1 MATPNSANLASAVT
15 DETGSGALVF
25 ATSPTLVAPA
35 LGTPDSGTLTS
46 CTGLPISTGVSGLGS
61 NVATFL
67 GTPSSANLRTAVS
80 TTSTGTGSLVFA
92 TSPTLVTPALGTP
105 DSGTLTNCTFPTLNQ
120 NTSGTAAGL
129 SATLAVSSGGTGQ
142 TTYDDGQLLIGN
154 SSGSTLARST
164 LTAGDGISITN
175 GNGTISIANSNI
187 YQIPNVYTTGGSDI
201 PTAAHLINGYMYN
214 GDAGGSGTPT
224 LTFPGAVAVQSALNN
239 IGITSAAGTKLPTIY
254 VRVTDAN
261 NLTVT
266 ANTAATETIVGT
278 EAINNTTKRID
289 YVFTGTDTADIIIY

>member
-1 MATPNSANLASAVT
+1 MSVGGQTLTLGGTTATP
-15 DETGSGALVF
+15 
-25 ATSPTLVAPA
+25 
-35 LGTPDSGTLTS
+35 
-46 CTGLPISTGVSGLGS
+46 
-61 NVATFL
+61 TF
-67 GTPSSANLRTAVS
+67 
-80 TTSTGTGSLVFA
+80 
-92 TSPTLVTPALGTP
+92 
-105 DSGTLTNCTFPTLNQ
+105 DLTNASNYPASSLT
-120 NTSGTAAGL
+120 G
-129 SATLAVSSGGTGQ
+129 TLAVTSGGTGQ
-142 TTYDDGQLLIGN
+142 TTYTDGQLLIGN

-164 LTAGDGISITN
+164 LNPGNGISITN

-187 YQIPNVYTTGGSDI
+187 YQIPNVYTTGGADS
-201 PTAAHLINGYMYN
+201 PSAANLVNGYMYN
-214 GDAGGSGTPT
+214 GAAGGSGSPA
-224 LTFPGAVAVQSALNN
+224 LTFPGATAVQSALSS